1 MNKVYHLEME
11 VQMKRFTTIAAVFG
25 VSFLAVWSIFQLFNA
40 SQAQEDKT
48 RAKALPSQ
56 NEQMK
61 ILNAGHE
68 AVIPAPSVDTRIVA
82 PVFDHYGAVVSDPS
96 GILSNKSNSGQLA
109 IPVTGSDVRIAPVF
123 DSSGAVVSDPS
134 GTLLNASPSEV
145 KIAPVFDANGIVVS
159 DPSGTILNSSNP

>member
-1 MNKVYHLEME
+1 
-11 VQMKRFTTIAAVFG
+11 MKRFTTVAAVFG

-40 SQAQEDKT
+40 SQA
-48 RAKALPSQ
+48 KARPSHT
-56 NEQMK
+56 ELMK

-68 AVIPAPSVDTRIVA
+68 AVIPAPSVDTRMVA

-96 GILSNKSNSGQLA
+96 GILSNTSNSGQLR
-109 IPVTGSDVRIAPVF
+109 IPVTGSDMMVAPVF
-123 DSSGAVVSDPS
+123 DSSGAVVADPS
-134 GTLLNASPSEV
+134 GTLLNALPSEV